1 MPDVV
6 NIANAPGF
14 RLDPE
19 TMNITM
25 NRGDTGAFFVKLT
38 RKSGAAWT
46 DKDRALFTIKNQQGE
61 TVMQRIYRLDD
72 QWEVGDGIFLIE
84 FHNDDTDQWDAG
96 DYAMEIRG
104 DISPVWSGTPPTAR
118 CVNALIAGT
127 PRMIEGPIVR
137 TVIHSTLKIEGIYGE
152 I

>member
-6 NIANAPGF
+6 NISNTPGF
-14 RLDPE
+14 KLDPE

-25 NRGDTGAFFVKLT
+25 NKGDTGSFFVKLT
-38 RKSGAAWT
+38 RKSGASWT
-46 DKDRALFTIKNQQGE
+46 DDDRALFTVRNQQGVI
-61 TVMQRIYRLDD
+61 VMQRIYRLDD
-72 QWEVGDGIFLIE
+72 QWEVGDGIFLVE
-84 FHNDDTDQWDAG
+84 FHNDDTDTWDTG
-96 DYAMEIRG
+96 DYGMEIRA
-104 DISPVWSGTPPTAR
+104 DISPIWEGTPPTGR
-118 CVNALIAGT
+118 CVNALAAGT

>member
-38 RKSGAAWT
+38 RKGGDAWT
-46 DKDRALFTIKNQQGE
+46 DDDRALFTVKNQQGE

-72 QWEVGDGIFLIE
+72 QWEVGDGIFLVE
-84 FHNDDTDQWDAG
+84 FHNDDTDTWDTG
-96 DYAMEIRG
+96 DYAMEIRA
-104 DISPVWSGTPPTAR
+104 DISPIWDGTPPTAR